1 MTFPGEA
8 MLSTKSIFLDLTE
21 SELAS
26 VHARCRRLQVRKREE
41 VIQQGACGDEMF
53 IVQQGRLKM
62 TAVSP
67 QGKEIAF
74 GILEAG
80 DTFGEM
86 AMLDGEHRSATITA
100 LEPCA
105 LLSLSRASFKALIAE
120 QPEIAIRL
128 MVILSHRLRHTSRL
142 YENSVFME
150 VPGRLAQFLIQFS
163 GADDGGNGTP
173 SLEISLSQYE
183 LGTLVNASRESV
195 NKLLKDWEEQGWI
208 ELGRNRIRILD
219 REGLLAQVRH

>member
-1 MTFPGEA
+1 
-8 MLSTKSIFLDLTE
+8 
-21 SELAS
+21 
-26 VHARCRRLQVRKREE
+26 
-41 VIQQGACGDEMF
+41 MF
-53 IVQQGRLKM
+53 IVERGRLKM

-86 AMLDGEHRSATITA
+86 AMLDGERRSATITA
-100 LEPCA
+100 LEPCE
-105 LLSLSRASFKALIAE
+105 LMTLSRESFKALIAE

-142 YENSVFME
+142 YEDSVFME

-163 GADDGGNGTP
+163 GADNASNETP
-173 SLEISLSQYE
+173 GLEISLSQYE

-195 NKLLKDWEEQGWI
+195 NKLLKDWEEQGLI
-208 ELGRNRIRILD
+208 ELGRNRIRVLNQQ
-219 REGLLAQVRH
+219 GLVAQMQG

>member
-1 MTFPGEA
+1 
-8 MLSTKSIFLDLTE
+8 MLSTKSIFLDLSE

-26 VHARCRRLQVRKREE
+26 VHARCRRRGVQKREE
-41 VIQQGACGDEMF
+41 VIQQGAGGDEMF
-53 IVQQGRLKM
+53 IVERGRLKM

-86 AMLDGEHRSATITA
+86 AMLDGERRSATITA
-100 LEPCA
+100 LEPCE
-105 LLSLSRASFKALIAE
+105 LMTLSRESFKTLIAE

-142 YENSVFME
+142 YEDSVFME

-163 GADDGGNGTP
+163 GADNASNETP
-173 SLEISLSQYE
+173 GLEISLSQYE

-195 NKLLKDWEEQGWI
+195 NKLLKDWEEQGLI
-208 ELGRNRIRILD
+208 ELGRNRIRVLNQQ
-219 REGLLAQVRH
+219 GLVAQMQG